1 MAAEAEIIYYTARAG
16 IGWPDALEMEPWQ
29 LASAIGIHRVETLE
43 ARDAREITEWHKA
56 YYEETGEARAAHM
69 AGYSDRR
76 KAQAEARREAKR
88 RQREE
93 KVDVR

>member
-1 MAAEAEIIYYTARAG
+1 M
-16 IGWPDALEMEPWQ
+16 EMEPWQ

-43 ARDAREITEWHKA
+43 AKDAREIVEWHRA

-69 AGYSDRR
+69 EGYSERR
-76 KAQAEARREAKR
+76 KARAEARRVAKQ

-93 KVDVR
+93 EVDVR